1 MNLPDEL
8 NFEYL
13 KQIIP
18 GFHDFLNSDGQK
30 WKKEREEKD
39 ELFASYFSKEGLKN
53 IDEGV
58 LKDLLN
64 TLWAFYGWTNKD
76 YLFQEMLKSGI
87 EIIRK
92 SFEYL
97 LYNNDPISKRFDHV
111 RKNVRMMGAAG
122 ISEILTH
129 HDHKKYSIY
138 NSRAKEALN
147 AIGVPETSLPKSS
160 QISGNQYE
168 DFCTLMNQVR
178 KTISTEFPEF
188 KDFFSL
194 DFLLF
199 YISLHKP
206 KMVSDKTSTKKDIQ
220 EIDDFDH
227 DSVIDQVLELG
238 DGLGFEVEKEFLV
251 THGCKIDAIWRSRI
265 GNLGIIKYA
274 FEVHRKGSRDSA
286 ILNLQRVKRDA
297 SIQKVIIVS
306 TKDELDVFRREIS
319 TLGED
324 FRNSVGYFS
333 VDDLQTT
340 LDHMNSMKEMLKTLG
355 LMDVDVKQSE
365 LE

>member
-1 MNLPDEL
+1 MNNINL
-8 NFEYL
+8 NYL
-13 KQIIP
+13 RQIVP
-18 GFHDFLNSDGQK
+18 KFREFLKSGDQK
-30 WKKEREEKD
+30 WIKEREEKD
-39 ELFASYFSKEGLKN
+39 KIFKPYFSKEGLK
-53 IDEGV
+53 ILDEAA
-58 LKDLLN
+58 LKEMIN

-87 EIIRK
+87 EKVRK

-97 LYNNDPISKRFDHV
+97 LYNDDPISKRFDHV

-129 HDHKKYSIY
+129 HDHDKYPIY
-138 NSRAKEALN
+138 NSRAKEALI
-147 AIGVPETSLPKSS
+147 AIGIPESSLPKSS

-168 DFCTLMNQVR
+168 DFCTLMIEVR
-178 KTISTEFPEF
+178 ITISAEFPEF

-199 YISLHKP
+199 YVSLHKP
-206 KMVSDKTSTKKDIQ
+206 KMVSDKTSTKIDVQ
-220 EIDDFDH
+220 DIDDFDH
-227 DSVIDQVLELG
+227 DNVIDQVLELG

-274 FEVHRKGSRDSA
+274 FEIHRKGSRDSA

-340 LDHMNSMKEMLKTLG
+340 LDHMNSMKGMLKTLG
-355 LMDVDVKQSE
+355 LMDMETIKTN
-365 LE
+365 